1 MDGEAGFTVGAQAN
15 EVLFDNASAVL
26 TVHHHRGDRSTEALS
41 NLLRPRLRARHRLQ
55 RAAVLAGAAGGL
67 NDRAEPYDFSTS
79 FTASEVGAQAFPT
92 DRDLAVLLDIN
103 RAARQIIDFVD
114 DVPDEPAFLHDL
126 KTQSAVLYQ
135 ISIIGEAVGRLS
147 DDFKN
152 DHPDVPWRDIR
163 GMRNIILHAYDNV
176 DMPRVWDVV
185 QNDVPDLLD
194 EIAPLLPSP

>member
-1 MDGEAGFTVGAQAN
+1 M
-15 EVLFDNASAVL
+15 
-26 TVHHHRGDRSTEALS
+26 
-41 NLLRPRLRARHRLQ
+41 
-55 RAAVLAGAAGGL
+55 
-67 NDRAEPYDFSTS
+67 
-79 FTASEVGAQAFPT
+79 T

-103 RAARQIIDFVD
+103 RAARQIIDFVN
-114 DVPDEPAFLHDL
+114 DVPNEKAFLHDL

-147 DDFKN
+147 DEFKD

-185 QNDVPDLLD
+185 ENDIPDLLETLD
-194 EIAPLLPSP
+194 PLLPRP